1 MRIAIV
7 ADSYHPT
14 IDGMVTVTDTFKKS
28 LEKLGHEV
36 FIIAPDPGEEHR
48 REGIYYFPSIKY
60 SGYEGYYLPIYPS
73 NKIELFEKL
82 KPDVIHA
89 QGLTLMALKGF
100 ISAHTL
106 KIPFIVMMGTMVTDT
121 LEYYLPIKNLPIDLM
136 EKLAWIY
143 LRNLMNHADGVI
155 TPTTPIMKEIGEHG
169 VSPRDG
175 RVITAGIDTDMFS
188 PMDPPKE
195 LIEELG
201 LEGRRIIMHVGR
213 VSFEKHVDDIVRCLG
228 LLDDDVSLVIVG
240 DGPARETV
248 EEAVKECGFEDR
260 VRFTGFVNRADLPR
274 YYSIADV
281 CVSSSRFETQGLT
294 TMEAMACRKPIVCPE
309 ARAFT
314 EIIHNGVDGFMFT
327 GGIEDMADAINR
339 ALNCDDSVK
348 EAAMERARSFSELNC
363 AKMLEAMYEDVIKAK
378 KERLSK
384 KK

>member
-175 RVITAGIDTDMFS
+175 RVITAGIDTDMFI
-188 PMDPPKE
+188 P
-195 LIEELG
+195 
-201 LEGRRIIMHVGR
+201 
-213 VSFEKHVDDIVRCLG
+213 
-228 LLDDDVSLVIVG
+228 
-240 DGPARETV
+240 
-248 EEAVKECGFEDR
+248 
-260 VRFTGFVNRADLPR
+260 
-274 YYSIADV
+274 
-281 CVSSSRFETQGLT
+281 
-294 TMEAMACRKPIVCPE
+294 
-309 ARAFT
+309 
-314 EIIHNGVDGFMFT
+314 
-327 GGIEDMADAINR
+327 
-339 ALNCDDSVK
+339 
-348 EAAMERARSFSELNC
+348 
-363 AKMLEAMYEDVIKAK
+363 
-378 KERLSK
+378 
-384 KK
+384 